1 MSKTVTAVQGDTID
15 LICWRYYGRTA
26 GIVEAVLEANP
37 LLSEQ
42 EPILELGTRIFLPDL
57 PAQQQV
63 QQTISLWD

>member
-1 MSKTVTAVQGDTID
+1 MSKTITAVQGDTID

-37 LLSEQ
+37 FLSEQ
-42 EPILELGTRIFLPDL
+42 APILELGTPIFLPDL

-63 QQTISLWD
+63 KQTISLWD